1 MKCVRLEREAGPAW
15 KPEEESFPRLP
26 AGGSGARPRPR
37 FLLGSPAHD
46 PPSVGSH
53 VLQGLLQGW
62 GSLGASGGVCGLG
75 HARDLVG
82 QPHTRQAEEGGQ
94 EAEDLHKR
102 EGPGGAQGKGQSRG
116 QPLQW
121 LVPVP
126 ASCTGCGREG
136 AQALI

>member
-46 PPSVGSH
+46 PPSAGSH

-62 GSLGASGGVCGLG
+62 GSLGASGGVWGKGRAGL
-75 HARDLVG
+75 R
-82 QPHTRQAEEGGQ
+82 
-94 EAEDLHKR
+94 
-102 EGPGGAQGKGQSRG
+102 GPGPQGCPR
-116 QPLQW
+116 
-121 LVPVP
+121 
-126 ASCTGCGREG
+126 A
-136 AQALI
+136 AHALRSSAHTNTLCYFSPFVKTK